1 MCVLD
6 TALTNAHVTYGEV
19 YRSGYARRVCGRY
32 AQTASMD
39 LIVEEFSIDGSLPH
53 DPLPINWNI
62 APTNPIYI
70 IKAEHHNDL
79 LRRSLDI
86 ASWGIMAPWEKDF
99 AQAKASQSRAINARS
114 ESVHEKPTFRDS
126 FRHRRCLI
134 PATGYYEWATALGK
148 YKTKQPFYIHRNDN
162 HQISF
167 AGIYSTWHTQH
178 GEIIQSAAVITRDAV
193 GELETIHDRMPVMLP
208 RAKWN
213 SWLDPDVKEVEEIRG
228 IMNFD
233 ISHGERPD
241 EGLTA
246 YPVSTRV
253 NSVSNN
259 GPSIIERLELGE
271 PETLF

>member
-1 MCVLD
+1 M
-6 TALTNAHVTYGEV
+6 
-19 YRSGYARRVCGRY
+19 CGRY
-32 AQTASMD
+32 AQTANMD
-39 LIVEEFSIDGSLPH
+39 LIVEEFDITGTHPR

-70 IKAEHHNDL
+70 IKGEDREGEIIKN
-79 LRRSLDI
+79 LDI
-86 ASWGIMAPWEKDF
+86 ASWGIIAPWERDF

-134 PATGYYEWATALGK
+134 PATGYYEWATALGR
-148 YKTKQPFYIHRNDN
+148 YKTKQPFYIHRKDE

-167 AGIYSTWHTQH
+167 AGIYSSWVSAH

-208 RAKWN
+208 HTKWN
-213 SWLDPDVKEVEEIRG
+213 HWLNPENKEIEYLRSL
-228 IMNFD
+228 MRFD
-233 ISHGERPD
+233 TSHGERPD
-241 EGLTA
+241 EGLEA

-259 GPSIIERLELGE
+259 GASIIERLELGE

>member
-1 MCVLD
+1 M
-6 TALTNAHVTYGEV
+6 
-19 YRSGYARRVCGRY
+19 CGRY
-32 AQTASMD
+32 AQTANMD
-39 LIVEEFSIDGSLPH
+39 LIVEEFDITGTHPR

-70 IKAEHHNDL
+70 IKGEDREGEIIKN
-79 LRRSLDI
+79 LDI
-86 ASWGIMAPWEKDF
+86 ASWGIIAPWERDF

-134 PATGYYEWATALGK
+134 PATGYYEWATALGR
-148 YKTKQPFYIHRNDN
+148 YKTKQPFYIHRKNE

-167 AGIYSTWHTQH
+167 AGIYSSWVSAH

-193 GELETIHDRMPVMLP
+193 GDLETIHDRMPVMLP
-208 RAKWN
+208 HTKWN
-213 SWLDPDVKEVEEIRG
+213 HWLNPENKEIEYLRTL
-228 IMNFD
+228 MHFD
-233 ISHGERPD
+233 TSHGERPD
-241 EGLTA
+241 EGLEA

-259 GPSIIERLELGE
+259 GASIIERLELGE